1 MNIKYTKSYLLV
13 HLQSAYNKTP
23 SSLAFGIGKD
33 IWQWLLRKMASGNA
47 RQYYACDKRQFKYY
61 WETPSP
67 GLPDSNAKPRSPIVV
82 SSNNQCLS
90 RPSEKL
96 SRLCLT
102 SSSEIGLSSVC
113 LLGNHLFFLSLT
125 QLDFKCFTFKN
136 WSLALA
142 SQKLSCICL
151 SIYPTMLTQ
160 YFNIWNYWFLTQT
173 SRHKC
178 YFMKDHF
185 KFRPRHSL
193 ARACVFSCVCN
204 VTAAN
209 YGLYS
214 RWDKVFAVVWT
225 KISFLSQNHLSL

>member
-1 MNIKYTKSYLLV
+1 M
-13 HLQSAYNKTP
+13 YNKTP

-33 IWQWLLRKMASGNA
+33 IWQWLLRKMASDNA

-125 QLDFKCFTFKN
+125 QLDFKCFTLELISSSCFSEIVLHLPVYLSNHVDTIFQYLKLLISDKN
-136 WSLALA
+136 VQTQMLLHERSL
-142 SQKLSCICL
+142 QI
-151 SIYPTMLTQ
+151 
-160 YFNIWNYWFLTQT
+160 
-173 SRHKC
+173 
-178 YFMKDHF
+178 
-185 KFRPRHSL
+185 
-193 ARACVFSCVCN
+193 
-204 VTAAN
+204 
-209 YGLYS
+209 
-214 RWDKVFAVVWT
+214 
-225 KISFLSQNHLSL
+225 

>member
-1 MNIKYTKSYLLV
+1 MSRTLWINATTMKSMNIKHTKKLFIGT
-13 HLQSAYNKTP
+13 SAICMYNKTP

-102 SSSEIGLSSVC
+102 SSAEIGLSYVC
-113 LLGNHLFFLSLT
+113 LLVNHLFISHWLNCILS
-125 QLDFKCFTFKN
+125 
-136 WSLALA
+136 A
-142 SQKLSCICL
+142 SVKV
-151 SIYPTMLTQ
+151 
-160 YFNIWNYWFLTQT
+160 
-173 SRHKC
+173 
-178 YFMKDHF
+178 
-185 KFRPRHSL
+185 
-193 ARACVFSCVCN
+193 VFS
-204 VTAAN
+204 
-209 YGLYS
+209 L
-214 RWDKVFAVVWT
+214 
-225 KISFLSQNHLSL
+225 